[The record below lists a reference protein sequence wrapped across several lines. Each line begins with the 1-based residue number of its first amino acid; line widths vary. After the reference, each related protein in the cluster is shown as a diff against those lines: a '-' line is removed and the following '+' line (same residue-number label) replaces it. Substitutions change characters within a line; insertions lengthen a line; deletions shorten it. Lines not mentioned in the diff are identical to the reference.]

1 MNLLARSHTLAV
13 DLSTGV
19 QQSTKDRDPAVL
31 CERWRTHKNKVA
43 VGSSMLVVAASNPIR
58 PFEQA
63 VVRAAVLHHLDA
75 A

>member
-13 DLSTGV
+13 DLHTGV

-31 CERWRTHKNKVA
+31 CERWRTHRNKLV
-43 VGSSMLVVAASNPIR
+43 VGKSLLVVAASNPMTD
-58 PFEQA
+58 FEQA
-63 VVRAAVLHHLDA
+63 VARAAVLHHLDA